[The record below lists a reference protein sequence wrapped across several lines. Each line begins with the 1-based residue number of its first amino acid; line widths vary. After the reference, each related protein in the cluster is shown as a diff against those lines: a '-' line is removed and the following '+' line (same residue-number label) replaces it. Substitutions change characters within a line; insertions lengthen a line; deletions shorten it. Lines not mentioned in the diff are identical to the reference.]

1 MNAIKKH
8 FEKYSARNKQFEH
21 FIEKVPLEKLINNSE
36 NLNKGTSPLRL
47 LCECEEDSE

>member
-8 FEKYSARNKQFEH
+8 FVKYNARNKQFEH

-36 NLNKGTSPLRL
+36 KLEQRNIASTTIM
-47 LCECEEDSE
+47 